1 MIADTAKRH
10 SKRIARYTTMPPIT
24 SSSAIAP
31 SEASSLPTCGP
42 TNSTRRSSGLPPSRA
57 ALQAGHHL
65 LADLAG
71 FHAFPVGQADQHVAG
86 AAEVLHLGVR

>member
-57 ALQAGHHL
+57 LR
-65 LADLAG
+65 LAMTLSLTL
-71 FHAFPVGQADQHVAG
+71 PVSMPSR
-86 AAEVLHLGVR
+86 LGRRISTSRELPKFCTWASW